1 MVLLGPLII
10 VLIIVCYWLISINS
24 SILCFWSPQRNNCEY
39 ICVYICMHLS
49 CFRSFPCLCK
59 FFWVLSVFSSLF
71 TCEAWNQTVHLVSWK
86 ACWNLPPA
94 HQVVI
99 LIKILLAF
107 LRLALK
113 CYLITPVGSNI
124 FGLDLFHSWFHLL
137 GLSHLSAAP
146 TQTPLPFLSSPFP
159 LCYVSSDLAFLY
171 FRIILPARPK
181 GLSLFQ
187 RMSHLLLIEMRI
199 SCCVLLPFLVPSTHM
214 QRCFF

>member
-1 MVLLGPLII
+1 MAWTINYTDYKSSYQCWSLLCTICLNVPAVLLLDSKCWHMPVFQIT
-10 VLIIVCYWLISINS
+10 
-24 SILCFWSPQRNNCEY
+24 
-39 ICVYICMHLS
+39 
-49 CFRSFPCLCK
+49 
-59 FFWVLSVFSSLF
+59 SVFSSLF
-71 TCEAWNQTVHLVSWK
+71 TCEAWNQTLHLVSWK

-99 LIKILLAF
+99 LIKILPAF

-137 GLSHLSAAP
+137 GLSHLSTAP

-171 FRIILPARPK
+171 FKIILPTRPK

-187 RMSHLLLIEMRI
+187 RISHLLLIEMWI

-214 QRCFF
+214 QRCVF

>member
-1 MVLLGPLII
+1 M
-10 VLIIVCYWLISINS
+10 
-24 SILCFWSPQRNNCEY
+24 
-39 ICVYICMHLS
+39 
-49 CFRSFPCLCK
+49 
-59 FFWVLSVFSSLF
+59 
-71 TCEAWNQTVHLVSWK
+71 SWK
-86 ACWNLPPA
+86 ACWHLPPA

-99 LIKILLAF
+99 LIKILPAF

-171 FRIILPARPK
+171 FRIILPAKPK
-181 GLSLFQ
+181 GPLTVSKDISFTPNRKVNFLLCPAPLPCAFHTHAEMCLLNNQ
-187 RMSHLLLIEMRI
+187 RPLLLQGQI
-199 SCCVLLPFLVPSTHM
+199 SMSKVKEVIFCARTVNFRKGMTLGLA
-214 QRCFF
+214 